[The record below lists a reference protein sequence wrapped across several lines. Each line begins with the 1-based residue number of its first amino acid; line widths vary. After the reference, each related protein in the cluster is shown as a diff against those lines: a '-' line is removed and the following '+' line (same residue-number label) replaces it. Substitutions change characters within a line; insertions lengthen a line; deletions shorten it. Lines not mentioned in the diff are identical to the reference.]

1 MPTTN
6 DVLWFRSPAN
16 ICVPKGEPKRP
27 SPHKLLENIVI
38 LYFESRFHKQNSVIR
53 PKIKHFAPPQIFRLA
68 TPLPA
73 KWTGKA
79 GHETKICEHWQGP
92 LKRARVNNF
101 NPLSGCNAS
110 KVTFYN
116 TNRNRRLGLSP
127 SAGIAIDFHMDYN
140 SFLLLT
146 TKWYSCWN
154 DNLPV

>member
-101 NPLSGCNAS
+101 NPLSGWWHKYAKQARSHSTTQIVIENS
-110 KVTFYN
+110 GSDRVPE
-116 TNRNRRLGLSP
+116 SP
-127 SAGIAIDFHMDYN
+127 LIYIW
-140 SFLLLT
+140 T
-146 TKWYSCWN
+146 TIVFCI
-154 DNLPV
+154 